1 MVGQPRSVGSD
12 ARSSGHQVA
21 PGGGASIDRYLRDVG
36 RFPLL
41 TASEERALGAAA
53 CAGDSA
59 AVAALV
65 TRNLR
70 FVVSVAKAYQHR
82 GLPLI
87 DLIGEGNVGLFT
99 AARHFDPARGVRF
112 ISYAVWWIRQA
123 MQSAVARQS
132 HIVRVPADRVAELGR
147 INRTADTLRQ
157 QLAREPTFC
166 EIAVASVAPV
176 ELVRSAR
183 AYGAR
188 DVSLDTPLD
197 SEGELTLL
205 DRYEMPAVADP
216 ERDETAPSLG
226 DRVDQALTLLPE
238 REAEIL
244 RLHFGLDGERP
255 HTLEAIGEMLGVTR
269 ERVRQLRNRA
279 LRRLRDGDAAR
290 ALGDFAFAHPGRES
304 P

>member
-1 MVGQPRSVGSD
+1 MTACASLARRRPR
-12 ARSSGHQVA
+12 VA
-21 PGGGASIDRYLRDVG
+21 ADVPVGGASIDRYLRDVG

-41 TASEERALGAAA
+41 SASEERALGSAAR
-53 CAGDSA
+53 AGDAA

-65 TRNLR
+65 NRNLR

-87 DLIGEGNVGLFT
+87 DLIGEGNVGLFA

-123 MQSAVARQS
+123 IQSAVARQR
-132 HIVRVPADRVAELGR
+132 HIVRMPADRIAELAR
-147 INRTADTLRQ
+147 INRTADSLRQ
-157 QLAREPTFC
+157 QLSREPTFC
-166 EIAVASVAPV
+166 EIAAASAAPV

-188 DVSLDTPLD
+188 DVSLDTPVD
-197 SEGELTLL
+197 SDGELTLL
-205 DRYEMPAVADP
+205 DRYEMAEEADP
-216 ERDETAPSLG
+216 EREATAAVLG
-226 DRVDQALTLLPE
+226 DRVDEALRLLPA

-244 RLHFGLDGERP
+244 RLHFGLDGERA
-255 HTLEAIGEMLGVTR
+255 HTLEALGELLGITR

-279 LRRLRDGDAAR
+279 LRRLRHGEAAR
-290 ALGDFAFAHPGRES
+290 ALGDFSLAHRGRES

>member
-1 MVGQPRSVGSD
+1 MTACARPRRRR
-12 ARSSGHQVA
+12 ARVA
-21 PGGGASIDRYLRDVG
+21 ADVPDGDGASLDSYLREVG
-36 RFPLL
+36 RYPLL
-41 TASEERALGAAA
+41 SASEEHAIGLAARAGDAAA
-53 CAGDSA
+53 
-59 AVAALV
+59 VTALV

-87 DLIGEGNVGLFT
+87 DLIGEGNVGLFA

-112 ISYAVWWIRQA
+112 VSYAVWWIRQA
-123 MQSAVARQS
+123 IRSALIRQR
-132 HIVRVPADRVAELGR
+132 HIVRLPADRVAELAR
-147 INRTADTLRQ
+147 INRAADALRQ
-157 QLAREPTFC
+157 ELAREPTFR
-166 EIAVASVAPV
+166 EIAATSAAPV

-188 DVSLDTPLD
+188 DVSLDTPMD

-205 DRYEMPAVADP
+205 DRFELEREWDPDHEATAAV
-216 ERDETAPSLG
+216 LG
-226 DRVDQALTLLPE
+226 DRVDEALRLLPS

-244 RLHFGLDGERP
+244 RLHFGLDGERA
-255 HTLEAIGEMLGVTR
+255 HTLEAIGEQLGVTR

-279 LRRLRDGDAAR
+279 LRRMRDGEAAS
-290 ALGDFAFAHPGRES
+290 ALGDFSCAHRGRES

>member
-1 MVGQPRSVGSD
+1 MS
-12 ARSSGHQVA
+12 ARPAGRRHNVVAADA
-21 PGGGASIDRYLRDVG
+21 PGGGGAGIDRYLRDVG

-41 TASEERALGAAA
+41 TASEERALGSAAR
-53 CAGDSA
+53 AGDAA

-65 TRNLR
+65 NRNLR

-87 DLIGEGNVGLFT
+87 DLIGEGNVGLFA

-123 MQSAVARQS
+123 IQSAVVRQS
-132 HIVRVPADRVAELGR
+132 HIVRLPADRIAELAR
-147 INRTADTLRQ
+147 INRTADALRQ

-166 EIAVASVAPV
+166 EIAATSGAPV

-183 AYGAR
+183 AYVAR
-188 DVSLDTPLD
+188 DVSLDAPLD
-197 SEGELTLL
+197 TERELTLL
-205 DRYEMPAVADP
+205 DRFVLAEETDP
-216 ERDETAPSLG
+216 EREATADGLG
-226 DRVDQALTLLPE
+226 DRVDEALRLLPA
-238 REAEIL
+238 REAVIL
-244 RLHFGLDGERP
+244 RLHFGLDGEGA
-255 HTLEAIGEMLGVTR
+255 HTLEAIGERLGVTR

-279 LRRLRDGDAAR
+279 LRRLRDGEAAR
-290 ALGDFAFAHPGRES
+290 ALGEFSFAHRGRES